1 MRVKTRWLALLLA
14 VCMLTLCGCG
24 NKAVNKDES
33 TAAVQETTEPA
44 EESATPAEEATEPV
58 EETTAPA
65 EETEEPAEETEV
77 PAEEKNETA
86 GESAE
91 PAKETAEPAQ
101 DTAAEEATENKE
113 ESTENTEEAIL
124 AAAVAE
130 EPQTNAETA
139 ADTESEVNAE
149 SEAGTEPE
157 VSAEPK
163 ASAEP
168 EKEAESDK
176 PEPAV
181 TEEEK
186 AEAPAEASQAEETEP
201 AEETE
206 TSEETVL
213 IAEGPEETEPEVE
226 EPEVQRTIE
235 ITVPAEYADV
245 RYRIGEITW
254 NPDDSATYRL
264 TEEEHTRLLAEVHSD
279 IQRELN
285 EMCASPYFLDFFSMT
300 ANEDC
305 TVFTVVCL
313 SIETTEAEQK
323 SIPQLY
329 EFGKKFAA
337 YEGREPGNIHID
349 YMNKIGNTFVMR
361 DSERDERPASSR

>member
-14 VCMLTLCGCG
+14 VCILALCGCG
-24 NKAVNKDES
+24 KE
-33 TAAVQETTEPA
+33 AANDNEGTVVVQETTEPA
-44 EESATPAEEATEPV
+44 EETNEPV
-58 EETTAPA
+58 EETTAPV
-65 EETEEPAEETEV
+65 EETEKPALEPEEPTEETEA

-101 DTAAEEATENKE
+101 DTTAEAAAEKEE
-113 ESTENTEEAIL
+113 ESTESSEEETVF
-124 AAAVAE
+124 AAAVVE
-130 EPQTNAETA
+130 ESRIDAETA

-157 VSAEPK
+157 VSAEQK

-186 AEAPAEASQAEETEP
+186 AEASQAEETEP

-213 IAEGPEETEPEVE
+213 IAEEPEETEPEVE

-264 TEEEHTRLLAEVHSD
+264 TEEEHTQLLAEVHSD

>member
-1 MRVKTRWLALLLA
+1 MRVKTRWLALFLA

-101 DTAAEEATENKE
+101 DTAAEEAAENKE
-113 ESTENTEEAIL
+113 ESTENTEDAIL

-130 EPQTNAETA
+130 ESQTNAETA

-186 AEAPAEASQAEETEP
+186 AEAPQAEETEP

-213 IAEGPEETEPEVE
+213 IAEEPEETKPEVE

>member
-1 MRVKTRWLALLLA
+1 MRVKTRWLAILLA

-44 EESATPAEEATEPV
+44 EESAEPAKERTEPG
-58 EETTAPA
+58 EETTAPVM
-65 EETEEPAEETEV
+65 ETQ
-77 PAEEKNETA
+77 
-86 GESAE
+86 ESAE
-91 PAKETAEPAQ
+91 PTEETEAPAEETAEPAQ
-101 DTAAEEATENKE
+101 DTIEEAAAEKKE
-113 ESTENTEEAIL
+113 ESTENTEKETVF
-124 AAAVAE
+124 AASVAE
-130 EPQTNAETA
+130 EPRADAETA
-139 ADTESEVNAE
+139 ED
-149 SEAGTEPE
+149 TEPE
-157 VSAEPK
+157 VSAEPEK
-163 ASAEP
+163 SSESEAIEEP
-168 EKEAESDK
+168 VEEAESGAK
-176 PEPAV
+176 EPTV
-181 TEEEK
+181 TEEEESV
-186 AEAPAEASQAEETEP
+186 AP
-201 AEETE
+201 AEETTAE
-206 TSEETVL
+206 EAKPAEETVL
-213 IAEGPEETEPEVE
+213 ITEEPEETELEVE

-254 NPDDSATYRL
+254 NPDDSVTYRL
-264 TEEEHTRLLAEVHSD
+264 TEEEHTQLLAEVHSD

-313 SIETTEAEQK
+313 SIETTRAEQK
-323 SIPQLY
+323 SIQQLY

>member
-14 VCMLTLCGCG
+14 VCILALCGCG
-24 NKAVNKDES
+24 KE
-33 TAAVQETTEPA
+33 AANDNEGTVVVQETTEPA
-44 EESATPAEEATEPV
+44 EETNEPV
-58 EETTAPA
+58 EETTA
-65 EETEEPAEETEV
+65 PAEETEV

-86 GESAE
+86 EESAE
-91 PAKETAEPAQ
+91 PAKETAGPAQ
-101 DTAAEEATENKE
+101 DTTAETAAEKEE
-113 ESTENTEEAIL
+113 ESTESSEEETVF
-124 AAAVAE
+124 AAAVVE
-130 EPQTNAETA
+130 ESRIDAETA
-139 ADTESEVNAE
+139 ADTEPEVSAE
-149 SEAGTEPE
+149 PEAGTEPE
-157 VSAEPK
+157 VSADSK

-181 TEEEK
+181 TEEE
-186 AEAPAEASQAEETEP
+186 EPETPAEASQAEETEP

-206 TSEETVL
+206 ASEETVL
-213 IAEGPEETEPEVE
+213 IAEEPEETEPEVE
-226 EPEVQRTIE
+226 ELEVQRTIE

-254 NPDDSATYRL
+254 NPDDSVTYRL
-264 TEEEHTRLLAEVHSD
+264 TEEEHTQLLAEVHSD

>member
-101 DTAAEEATENKE
+101 DTAAEEAAENKE
-113 ESTENTEEAIL
+113 ESTENTEKAVF

-130 EPQTNAETA
+130 EPRTNAETA
-139 ADTESEVNAE
+139 ADTEPEVSAE
-149 SEAGTEPE
+149 PEAGTEPE

-186 AEAPAEASQAEETEP
+186 AEAPQAEETEP

-213 IAEGPEETEPEVE
+213 IAEEPEETEPEVE

>member
-14 VCMLTLCGCG
+14 VCILALCGCG
-24 NKAVNKDES
+24 KE
-33 TAAVQETTEPA
+33 AANDNEGTVVVQETTEPA
-44 EESATPAEEATEPV
+44 EETNEPV
-58 EETTAPA
+58 EETTAPV
-65 EETEEPAEETEV
+65 EETEKPALEPEESTEETEV

-86 GESAE
+86 EESAE

-101 DTAAEEATENKE
+101 DTTAEAAAEKEE
-113 ESTENTEEAIL
+113 ESTESSEEETVF
-124 AAAVAE
+124 AAAVVE
-130 EPQTNAETA
+130 ESRIDAETA
-139 ADTESEVNAE
+139 ADTEPEVSAE
-149 SEAGTEPE
+149 PEAGTEPE
-157 VSAEPK
+157 VSADSK

-181 TEEEK
+181 TEEE
-186 AEAPAEASQAEETEP
+186 EPETPAEASQAEETEP

-206 TSEETVL
+206 ASEE
-213 IAEGPEETEPEVE
+213 PEETEPIVE

-254 NPDDSATYRL
+254 NPDDSVTYCL
-264 TEEEHTRLLAEVHSD
+264 TEEEHIQLLAEVHSD

-361 DSERDERPASSR
+361 DSERDEKPASYR

>member
-101 DTAAEEATENKE
+101 DTAAEEAAENKE
-113 ESTENTEEAIL
+113 ESTENTGEAIL

-235 ITVPAEYADV
+235 ITVSAEYADV

-264 TEEEHTRLLAEVHSD
+264 TEEEHARLLAEVRSD
-279 IQRELN
+279 IQQELN
-285 EMCASPYFLDFFSMT
+285 EMCESPYFLDFFSIK

-305 TVFTVVCL
+305 SVFTVVCL
-313 SIETTEAEQK
+313 SIETTMAEQE
-323 SIPQLY
+323 SVSRIY
-329 EFGKKFAA
+329 EYGRKFAA
-337 YEGREPGNIHID
+337 YEGKEPGNIRID
-349 YMNKIGNTFVMR
+349 FMTKLGNTFVTR
-361 DSERDERPASSR
+361 DSERDERQVIPG

>member
-1 MRVKTRWLALLLA
+1 MRGKTGWLALLLA
-14 VCMLTLCGCG
+14 VCMLILCGCG
-24 NKAVNKDES
+24 KKAANENEDTV
-33 TAAVQETTEPA
+33 VMQETTEPA
-44 EESATPAEEATEPV
+44 EESAEPAEETTAPV

-65 EETEEPAEETEV
+65 AEPAEETVTPAGEKNESAGEAAE
-77 PAEEKNETA
+77 PAEETL
-86 GESAE
+86 
-91 PAKETAEPAQ
+91 EPAQ
-101 DTAAEEATENKE
+101 DTIAEAAAENRE
-113 ESTENTEEAIL
+113 ESTENTEEETVI
-124 AAAVAE
+124 AASVAE
-130 EPQTNAETA
+130 EPRADAEPA
-139 ADTESEVNAE
+139 EDTE
-149 SEAGTEPE
+149 
-157 VSAEPK
+157 PK
-163 ASAEP
+163 VSAEP
-168 EKEAESDK
+168 EKSAEPEVGTEPEANEEPVEEAESGAK
-176 PEPAV
+176 EPAV
-181 TEEEK
+181 TEEE
-186 AEAPAEASQAEETEP
+186 EPVAPAEETNAEEVEP
-201 AEETE
+201 AEETVLITE
-206 TSEETVL
+206 ESEET
-213 IAEGPEETEPEVE
+213 EPEVEEPEVE

-254 NPDDSATYRL
+254 NPDDSVTYRL
-264 TEEEHTRLLAEVHSD
+264 TEEEHTQLLAEIHSD

-313 SIETTEAEQK
+313 SIETTKAEQK

-329 EFGKKFAA
+329 EFGKKYAA

>member
-14 VCMLTLCGCG
+14 VCILALCGCG
-24 NKAVNKDES
+24 KE
-33 TAAVQETTEPA
+33 AANDNEGTVVVQETTEPA
-44 EESATPAEEATEPV
+44 EETNEPV
-58 EETTAPA
+58 EETMAPA

-77 PAEEKNETA
+77 PAEEKNEPA
-86 GESAE
+86 RESAE

-101 DTAAEEATENKE
+101 DTAAEEAAENKE
-113 ESTENTEEAIL
+113 ESTENTEEVVF

-130 EPQTNAETA
+130 EPRTNAETA

-186 AEAPAEASQAEETEP
+186 AEAPQAEETEP

-213 IAEGPEETEPEVE
+213 IAEEPEETEPEVE

-264 TEEEHTRLLAEVHSD
+264 TEEEHTQLLAEVHSD